1 MKGVNKVSIF
11 DRLLKFQIKRDGCW
25 GWSGSKD
32 GRGYGK
38 ISSRAGRKGS
48 PEKAHRVSFEREYGE
63 IPKDL
68 NVCHSCDN
76 PECTNPN
83 HLFLGTQKDNMRD
96 CSKKG
101 RLNSKSLNNLI
112 AGAKGF
118 SGAAVMKNKVDS
130 I

>member
-11 DRLLKFQIKRDGCW
+11 DRLLKFQIKRDGCR

-38 ISSRAGRKGS
+38 ISSRIGRKGS

-63 IPKDL
+63 IPKGL

-76 PECTNPN
+76 PECTNPK

-96 CSKKG
+96 CSKKD
-101 RLNSKSLNNLI
+101 RLNSRSLDNLI